1 MKPINKFDCLK
12 LLFQYLF
19 MIYEDNWGSI
29 NAFYKGKMIV
39 SRPAKKIDNLRLNA
53 STAILEGL
61 RSGWTI
67 QRFIDFNLKFI
78 KRLRY
83 EEMNK
88 IPGEEDWDIAMIAVL
103 MLIKLKAIDEDGDKE
118 GLLIMG
124 PKKVR
129 LKNETPVRQF

>member
-1 MKPINKFDCLK
+1 
-12 LLFQYLF
+12 

-67 QRFIDFNLKFI
+67 QRFIDFNLRFI

-129 LKNETPVRQF
+129 LKNETPARQF